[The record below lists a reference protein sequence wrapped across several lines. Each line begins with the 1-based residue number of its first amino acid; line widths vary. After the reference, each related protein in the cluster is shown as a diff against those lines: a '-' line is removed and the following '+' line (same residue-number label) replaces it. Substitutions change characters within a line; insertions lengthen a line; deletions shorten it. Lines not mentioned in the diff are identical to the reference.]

1 MSIINIKEKLKMPEY
16 DFLRENKNLG
26 KNIILLGYGGSYAYG
41 TNNENSDI
49 DIRGIATNS
58 KRNILTGKDFEQ
70 VVDVATDTT
79 VYSFDKIIKLL
90 CSCNPNVCE
99 ILGLKPEH
107 YIFLNDVGRELIN
120 NRQLFLS
127 KRAIHSFGGYA
138 NDQFRRM
145 ENKSAR
151 LVSQSQQEQH
161 ILKSIEHTSVD
172 FKERYFEMPE
182 DSIKLYIDKSQRED
196 YDTEIF
202 CDINLK
208 HYPLRDQKGMMND
221 MGTIIRQYAKI
232 GKRNSRATDKGKLS
246 KHMCHLIRLY
256 LMVFDI
262 LEKGEIVTYREKE
275 HDFLMDIRNGKYLD
289 DNKQPTKE
297 FYEIV
302 DEYENHLDKLKDT
315 TDLPDKPDMNKVMD
329 FVESVN
335 EKVVLEGKVKIN
347 RIHLSKM
354 RL

>member
-1 MSIINIKEKLKMPEY
+1 MNITDIKEKLKMPEY
-16 DFLRENKNLG
+16 DFLRENENLG
-26 KNIILLGYGGSYAYG
+26 INIILLGYGGSYAYG

-79 VYSFDKIIKLL
+79 VYSFDKMIKLL
-90 CSCNPNVCE
+90 CSCNPNTVE

-107 YIFLNDVGRELIN
+107 YIFINDIGRELIN

-138 NDQFRRM
+138 NDQLRRM

-161 ILKSIEHTSVD
+161 ILKSIEHAFID
-172 FKERYFEMPE
+172 FTERYFEMPE
-182 DSIKLYIDKSQRED
+182 DSIKLYIDKSPRED

-202 CDINLK
+202 CDINLQ

-221 MGTIIRQYAKI
+221 MATIIRQYAKI
-232 GKRNSRATDKGKLS
+232 GKRNLRAIEHDKLG

-262 LEKGEIVTYREKE
+262 LENGEIVTYREKE
-275 HDFLMDIRNGKYLD
+275 HDFLMDIRNGNYLD
-289 DNKQPTKE
+289 DNRQPTKE

-302 DEYENHLDKLKDT
+302 DECENHLDKLKDT

-335 EKVVLEGKVKIN
+335 ERVVLGG
-347 RIHLSKM
+347 HQ
-354 RL
+354 